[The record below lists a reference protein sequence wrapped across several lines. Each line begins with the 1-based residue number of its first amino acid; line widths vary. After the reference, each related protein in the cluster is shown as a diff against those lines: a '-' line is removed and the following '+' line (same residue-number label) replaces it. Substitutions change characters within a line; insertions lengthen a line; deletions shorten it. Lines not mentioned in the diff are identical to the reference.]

1 MSNCD
6 AVLADA
12 LPLCLSL
19 LLNKLIVTRV
29 RVCSLVFWFLQQSQG
44 LFSDVLVFATKL
56 GFVLWCFGF
65 ATMLGFFLL
74 CFGFATRLG
83 FLSLVFWFCKVLK
96 LCSEKHK
103 LLLACAIFLRLLF

>member
-1 MSNCD
+1 
-6 AVLADA
+6 
-12 LPLCLSL
+12 
-19 LLNKLIVTRV
+19 
-29 RVCSLVFWFLQQSQG
+29 
-44 LFSDVLVFATKL
+44 
-56 GFVLWCFGF
+56 
-65 ATMLGFFLL
+65 MLGFFLL